1 MTEPVDEQGEQ
12 DAQGGQDGQL
22 TALGRLAGRCYDR
35 RRTVLVLWIL
45 TVIAI
50 TVVAQVVGTHFENKF
65 TAGNTQ
71 SQQATDLL
79 SARFPAEAGDS
90 ADVVF
95 HTSTPIAA
103 NEEAIDRVVASLRPL
118 ANVSSVTSPF
128 SPEGAHQ
135 IAPSDNIAYAM
146 VQFDTTTSN
155 LPPDSI
161 NAVIHTAEAAARPGF
176 QIALGGEPISSV
188 EKISPGA
195 SEGIGITAA
204 IIIMLLAFGSVVA
217 MGLPIITALFGLGI
231 GVALLELVTHLL
243 VVPNFA
249 PEMAA
254 MIGIGVGIDYALFIV
269 TRYRQGIFEGR
280 DPRGA
285 VVTSLMTSG
294 RSVLFAGGT
303 VVISLFGLFLI
314 GQPYMI
320 GLATACI
327 AAVLMVL
334 VAALTLLPALLGF
347 SGNAID
353 KLHLPGLLQHGG
365 PPPPNGFW
373 YRWSRLIQRRAWI
386 TGTLAV
392 LVLIVLALP
401 LFSMR
406 LAFTDASNDP
416 PASTTHQAYELLA
429 KGFGVGF
436 NGPLVV
442 AVDMHGPGDR
452 AVVDRLDSAL
462 GSGVANVAFTA
473 PARFNASDTGAV
485 IIVVPKTSPQS
496 AQTGD
501 LVQTLRADVIPP
513 AVKGTGVTALVG
525 GQTAAG
531 IDAANYLGHRLLL
544 VIGAVLILSF
554 LLLMTVFRSVVL
566 PLKAVI
572 MNLLSVGAAYG
583 VMVAVFEWGWLGNV
597 IRIGETGPIDPW
609 IPVTMFTILFGLSMD
624 YEVFLL
630 SRIREEWLRTGENS
644 VAVADGLAVTGRI
657 ITAAAAIMFCVFASF
672 VINDPLHIL
681 KVFGL
686 GLAVAVAV
694 DVTLVRMVLVP
705 SIMEL
710 LGPLN
715 WWMPRFLDRSV
726 PTIGIE
732 VTPVAS
738 ASEAGSARA
747 ASAAGAGSAEAGS
760 AEAGSAAGAGSP
772 AATPTSV

>member
-1 MTEPVDEQGEQ
+1 VAAVSVATETSETGTTQTQV
-12 DAQGGQDGQL
+12 

-35 RRTVLVLWIL
+35 RRLVLVLWIL
-45 TVIAI
+45 ALIGI
-50 TVVAQVVGTHFENKF
+50 TVVAQMVGTKFQNKF

-71 SQQATDLL
+71 SQQAADLL
-79 SARFPAEAGDS
+79 SARFPAKAGDT

-95 HTSTPIAA
+95 HTTTPIAA
-103 NEEAIDRVVASLRPL
+103 NETAINQVVDSLRPL
-118 ANVSSVTSPF
+118 AHVSSVTSPF
-128 SPEGAHQ
+128 SPAGAHQ
-135 IAPSDNIAYAM
+135 ISPHANIAFAV
-146 VQFDTTTSN
+146 VQFDTTTDN
-155 LPPDSI
+155 LQPGTV
-161 NAVIHTAEAAARPGF
+161 NAVIHKAEAAAHPGF
-176 QIALGGEPISSV
+176 QVALGGYPISSV
-188 EKISPGA
+188 AKISPGA

-231 GVALLELVTHLL
+231 GVALLELVTHFL

-280 DPRGA
+280 DPRTA
-285 VVTSLMTSG
+285 VVMSLMTSG
-294 RSVLFAGGT
+294 RSVLFAGMT

-334 VAALTLLPALLGF
+334 IAALTLLPALLGF

-353 KLHLPGLLQHGG
+353 KLHLPGLLQSGG

-373 YRWSRLIQRRAWI
+373 HRWSRLIQRRAWL

-392 LVLIVLALP
+392 LVLVLLALP

-416 PASTTHQAYELLA
+416 TSQTTRQAYDLLA
-429 KGFGVGF
+429 QGFGTGF

-442 AVDMHGPGDR
+442 AVDMHGPQDR
-452 AVVDRLDSAL
+452 AVVERLGQAVSN
-462 GSGVANVAFTA
+462 GVPNVAYSA
-473 PARFNASDTGAV
+473 PPQFNATDTGAV
-485 IIVVPKTSPQS
+485 IIVVPKTAPQS
-496 AQTGD
+496 AQTES
-501 LVQTLRADVIPP
+501 LVQTLRSDVIPP
-513 AVKGTGVTALVG
+513 VVDGTEVNALVG
-525 GQTAAG
+525 GQTAGG
-531 IDAANYLGHRLLL
+531 IDAANFLGSRLFL

-583 VMVAVFEWGWLGNV
+583 VMVAVFQWGWAGGIV
-597 IRIGETGPIDPW
+597 GIGEKGPIDPW

-630 SRIREEWLRTGENS
+630 SRIREEWLRTGDNS
-644 VAVADGLAVTGRI
+644 LAVADGLAVTGRI
-657 ITAAAAIMFCVFASF
+657 ITAAAAIMFCVFGSF

-686 GLAVAVAV
+686 GLAVAVLI

-705 SIMEL
+705 SIMEV
-710 LGPLN
+710 LGPVN
-715 WWMPRFLDRSV
+715 WWMPRFLDRSI
-726 PTIGIE
+726 PTIGAE
-732 VTPVAS
+732 VIPTPAP
-738 ASEAGSARA
+738 
-747 ASAAGAGSAEAGS
+747 
-760 AEAGSAAGAGSP
+760 SP
-772 AATPTSV
+772 A